1 MSHELTTNALTG
13 QIEFAYRVA
22 DGEPWH
28 GLGQPM
34 PDGASIDQWRVAA
47 GMDWRIQRSRVRYAV
62 ERSGDSAAF
71 LELPE
76 QHVLFR
82 SDTKAALGVVSDRYQ
97 VVQPG
102 EVIDFFRSVARA
114 GGLELS
120 AAGTIYGGRRFWAT
134 AKIGEASPTSMRD
147 RIGGYLLLSTSADG
161 SLATEARLTSIR
173 VVCRNTLGMAR
184 ADGKPA
190 LRVSHRSVF
199 DPQAVQAQMGL
210 NHAAWDAFKHNLVR
224 LANVELHEEQ
234 AAEVVAGLFATS
246 PGQDGRDKARETA
259 GFKKVL
265 ALFNG
270 EGQGARLDGVFG
282 TANGVL
288 QAVTEY
294 ADHHVRARSDE
305 HRFVASQW
313 GGGAD
318 LKQRAWDDLMA
329 LVAA

>member
-1 MSHELTTNALTG
+1 MSHELTTRADGTV
-13 QIEFAYRVA
+13 EFAYRVA
-22 DGEPWH
+22 DGAPWH

-34 PDGASIDQWRVAA
+34 ADGQSIDAWRVAA
-47 GMDWRIQRSRVRYAV
+47 GMDWTIGRSRVRYGN
-62 ERSGDSAAF
+62 ETNFRIIED
-71 LELPE
+71 
-76 QHVLFR
+76 QHVLYR
-82 SDTKAALGVVSDRYQ
+82 SDTKDALGIVSKQYQ
-97 VVQPG
+97 IVQPG
-102 EVIDFFRSVARA
+102 EVLEFFRDVAKA

-134 AKIGEASPTSMRD
+134 AKIGDASPVSVRD

-173 VVCRNTLGMAR
+173 VVCKNTLQMAR

-199 DPQAVQAQMGL
+199 DPAAVKEQMGL
-210 NHAAWDAFKHNLVR
+210 NTAAWDSFKHNLVR
-224 LANVELHEEQ
+224 LANVSVNTELAEELV
-234 AAEVVAGLFATS
+234 AELFANS
-246 PGQDGRDKARETA
+246 KAEAAKDKARETA
-259 GFKKVL
+259 GFKKVMN
-265 ALFNG
+265 LFG
-270 EGQGARLDGVFG
+270 GAGMGAELDGVYG

-318 LKQRAWDDLMA
+318 LKQRAWDQLIA
-329 LVAA
+329 LA

>member
-1 MSHELTTNALTG
+1 MSHELTQRADGTV
-13 QIEFAYRVA
+13 EFAYLA
-22 DGEPWH
+22 DDGAPWH
-28 GLGQPM
+28 GLGQAM
-34 PDGASIDQWRVAA
+34 PKGSSIDEWRAAA
-47 GMDWRIQRSRVRYAV
+47 GMDWTIQKSKIRYATGHGQGADAW
-62 ERSGDSAAF
+62 RTLDDQ
-71 LELPE
+71 L
-76 QHVLFR
+76 VLLR
-82 SDTKAALGVVSDRYQ
+82 SDTKDALGVVSARYQ
-97 VVQPG
+97 VVQPAQVL
-102 EVIDFFRSVARA
+102 EFFRDVARA

-120 AAGTIYGGRRFWAT
+120 AAGTIYGGKRFWAT
-134 AKIGEASPTSMRD
+134 AKIGEASPVSVRD
-147 RIGGYLLLSTSADG
+147 RIGGFLLLSTSADG
-161 SLATEARLTSIR
+161 SLATEARLTTVR
-173 VVCRNTLGMAR
+173 VVCRNTLQMAR

-199 DPQAVQAQMGL
+199 DPDAIKVQMGL
-210 NHAAWDAFKHNLVR
+210 NHAAWDAFRANLVR
-224 LANVELHEEQ
+224 LANVPMHEEQ
-234 AAEVVAGLFATS
+234 AAEIVAGLFATA
-246 PGQDGRDKARETA
+246 PGQLGRDKARETS

-270 EGQGARLDGVFG
+270 EGMGARLDGVFG

-305 HRFVASQW
+305 HRFVAAQW